1 MSVSFAAIEEAI
13 EDLKQGRMII
23 LVDPVH
29 RENEGDLVIA
39 AEKVTPEAV
48 NFMIREAGGV
58 VCLTLLEEDRQR
70 MQIPPMTIKNT
81 EKNQTAFTVSV
92 DAADGISTG
101 ISAFDRAKT
110 IRTVIDPRSK
120 PSDIVMPGHTFPI
133 CAKPNGVFARQ
144 GHTEGSV
151 DLIRLAGLKP
161 AGVICEIMNP
171 DGTMAR
177 SSDLEQFAQKHALK
191 MVSIRD
197 LIVYRLRH
205 ETVVQ
210 ELAKTNLPLKGH
222 GEFDLR
228 VFSNLLD
235 DHHHLALIS
244 GQIDPEKPC
253 LVRVHSE
260 CLTGDL
266 FGSQRCDC
274 GWQLNTALDEI
285 AKRGGILI
293 YLRQEG
299 RGIGLVNKIK
309 AYALQDQGLDTVE
322 ANQELGFSAD
332 QRDYALAAQILSHLG
347 VRKLELLTNN
357 LKKVEGLE
365 EYGLEVTA
373 REALQ
378 MPATKEALSYLKAK
392 KDKLGHILD
401 Y

>member
-1 MSVSFAAIEEAI
+1 MSVSFAAIEEAV

-23 LVDPVH
+23 LVDPAH

-39 AEKVTPEAV
+39 AEKITPEAV

-58 VCLTLLEEDRQR
+58 VCLTLLEADRER
-70 MQIPPMTIKNT
+70 LRIPPMTIKNT

-92 DAADGISTG
+92 DAAHDISTG
-101 ISAFDRAKT
+101 ISASDRAKT
-110 IRTVIDPRSK
+110 IQTVVDPNSK

-133 CAKPNGVFARQ
+133 CAKPNGVFERQ

-171 DGTMAR
+171 DGSMAR
-177 SSDLEQFAQKHALK
+177 IPDLEKFAKKHGLK

-210 ELAKTNLPLKGH
+210 ELANTRLPLKDR

-228 VFSNLLD
+228 VFSSLLD
-235 DHHHLALIS
+235 NHHHLALIS

-332 QRDYALAAQILSHLG
+332 QRDYALAAQILSYLG

-365 EYGLEVTA
+365 EYGLEVTS
-373 REALQ
+373 REAIQ